1 MDESLVYTSRG
12 GGAFNA
18 SQQPIK
24 NRVATIEHN
33 SMQLT
38 HDLNENKREGQ
49 LLRSECASLEH

>member
-1 MDESLVYTSRG
+1 MDESLIYTSRGG

-38 HDLNENKREGQ
+38 HDLKVSGWIPSRRLQ
-49 LLRSECASLEH
+49 Y